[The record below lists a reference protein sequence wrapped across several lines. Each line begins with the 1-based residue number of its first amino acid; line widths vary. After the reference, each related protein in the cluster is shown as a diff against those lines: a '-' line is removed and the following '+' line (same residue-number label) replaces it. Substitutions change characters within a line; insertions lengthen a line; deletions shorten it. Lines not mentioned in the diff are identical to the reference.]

1 MQFYQK
7 QQHALRTGL
16 PKRYQA
22 ILQGR
27 GEGGVF
33 PNLALVVMSARQIL

>member
-16 PKRYQA
+16 PKRYQT

-27 GEGGVF
+27 GGGVF